1 MDELLDSLV
10 EKFLVERERLAA
22 ASTHTLRA
30 YRGELTRFL
39 RWLEQQTDESN
50 EPTVADFNARLLRK
64 YLAERRRT
72 GDSPATLARRRSVF
86 GSFGGWLVQRG
97 LVEAN
102 PAKQL
107 PRTKAVRRKL
117 PEHLSV
123 EEAVALVEAPLLP
136 DVILLRDSLLRQL
149 VVEEGLPPARVV
161 ELRLGEPL
169 PERIQPQEYLDLRM
183 VQQQSALGAEGDYLL
198 LNGEGRPLIAG
209 HLRRILAGLP
219 RREALRLRDWALLE
233 LLYGAGL
240 RAAEAVGLT
249 PERLFPNE
257 GLVEV
262 LGKGQR
268 LRRVPCGQAA
278 VRAIESYLELR
289 PALLPQ
295 AEVVFLS
302 SRGNALD
309 TRSVDRIV
317 RQYAVVV
324 GINRPVSPHILRHSF
339 ATHLL
344 EAGVDLRLIGEMLGH
359 TSLDTTAIYTR
370 VAVRRWRDAYDQAHP
385 RAKLQQSL

>member
-1 MDELLDSLV
+1 MDDLLDSLV

-30 YRGELTRFL
+30 YRGELSRFL
-39 RWLEQQTDESN
+39 RWLEQQPNESN
-50 EPTVADFNARLLRK
+50 EPTVADFRAKLLRK
-64 YLAERRRT
+64 FLAERRRT

-123 EEAVALVEAPLLP
+123 EEAVALVEAPLRP
-136 DVILLRDSLLRQL
+136 DIILLRDRLLRQL
-149 VVEEGLPPARVV
+149 VVEEELPPARVV
-161 ELRLGEPL
+161 ELRLGDPL
-169 PERIQPQEYLDLRM
+169 PARIQPQEYLDLRET
-183 VQQQSALGAEGDYLL
+183 QEAKSDCLFINSEGHRLA
-198 LNGEGRPLIAG
+198 AG
-209 HLRRILAGLP
+209 HIHRILAGLP

-249 PERLFPNE
+249 QERLFPDE

-268 LRRVPCGQAA
+268 LRRVPCGAA
-278 VRAIESYLELR
+278 ALRAIEAYLELR

-295 AEVVFLS
+295 AEVIFLS

-317 RQYAVVV
+317 RQYAVVA
-324 GINRPVSPHILRHSF
+324 GINRPVSPHVLRHSF